1 MDRDLVTPQSEKT
14 QAGKRTAEL
23 RPTDNESLYQRLVED
38 AVDVIWCA
46 DPSGR
51 YTYLSPQFKTLFGF
65 DPAVTIGL
73 TNYEFV
79 HRDDYQEIVNAAA
92 NLRNGNA
99 PKNIEFRHRCFDGSY
114 IWVMVKASLTYN
126 DNGLPI
132 GSQGIIRDINDR
144 KIAQLELSEVQSRFR
159 LITESVP
166 GMIYRHILRAD
177 GSEALLYA
185 SPQCRDLFE
194 VEPEEAIAD
203 INKLAARF
211 YDRDFT
217 KVKKQRDESA
227 RNLSLFRSEYRV
239 LLPQKGIFWR
249 LSVSQPSKADNG
261 DIVWDGIITDIT
273 DSKNTELQLQKANE
287 QLEKTTKMKDEVL
300 ATMSHELRTPLTA
313 ILGINEGLQREMYGP
328 ITSEQARGYRVIQQS
343 GHHLLELINEVLDLA
358 KVESGSLELVT
369 SAIDIRRLCESCLQ
383 IVSQLAKEKS
393 IELRFRSP
401 DNLKPME
408 TDEKRVRQ
416 ILLNLLYNAVKFT
429 NTGGRVTLQV
439 QKISV
444 PESNAD
450 QCDLPARFLRFSVT
464 DNGIGIEAAKMDTLF
479 EPFTQAQTSLNRE
492 YEGIGL
498 GLALVKKFTELLS
511 GKVFV
516 KSVLGKGTC
525 FCVDLPFR
533 QIEKPDAK
541 SITTETD
548 STPDSENY
556 EQRLQVYNQKG
567 SAVQVLLAE
576 DNDAVARSTTRY
588 LELSNCQVHR
598 VSNGKDAVIAAN
610 THTPDIILMDI
621 QMPGVDGLECIKHI
635 RLFAALKKTPIIA
648 ITGLAMQDDS
658 ARCLDAGAN
667 QYLSKPYRMHTLV
680 KLIEKMLPM
689 QPDQQSGPNTRPKN
703 RGLSA

>member
-1 MDRDLVTPQSEKT
+1 
-14 QAGKRTAEL
+14 
-23 RPTDNESLYQRLVED
+23 
-38 AVDVIWCA
+38 
-46 DPSGR
+46 
-51 YTYLSPQFKTLFGF
+51 
-65 DPAVTIGL
+65 
-73 TNYEFV
+73 
-79 HRDDYQEIVNAAA
+79 
-92 NLRNGNA
+92 
-99 PKNIEFRHRCFDGSY
+99 
-114 IWVMVKASLTYN
+114 
-126 DNGLPI
+126 
-132 GSQGIIRDINDR
+132 
-144 KIAQLELSEVQSRFR
+144 
-159 LITESVP
+159 
-166 GMIYRHILRAD
+166 
-177 GSEALLYA
+177 
-185 SPQCRDLFE
+185 
-194 VEPEEAIAD
+194 
-203 INKLAARF
+203 
-211 YDRDFT
+211 
-217 KVKKQRDESA
+217 
-227 RNLSLFRSEYRV
+227 V
-239 LLPQKGIFWR
+239 LLPQKGICWR

-328 ITSEQARGYRVIQQS
+328 ITSEQASGYRVIQQS

-358 KVESGSLELVT
+358 KVES
-369 SAIDIRRLCESCLQ
+369 LQ

-450 QCDLPARFLRFSVT
+450 QRDLPARFLRFSVT

-541 SITTETD
+541 STTTETD

-567 SAVQVLLAE
+567 SVVQVLLAE

-598 VSNGKDAVIAAN
+598 VNNGKDAVIAAN

-648 ITGLAMQDDS
+648 ITGLAMQDD
-658 ARCLDAGAN
+658 
-667 QYLSKPYRMHTLV
+667 
-680 KLIEKMLPM
+680 
-689 QPDQQSGPNTRPKN
+689 PKN